1 MSDLPSRITITEEGP
16 REGFQIESGAIS
28 TSRKVEL
35 INALSHTGLSAIQV
49 CSFVNPKLVP
59 GWADAAEVVN
69 AMQVV
74 DGVTYTALW
83 FNQKGI
89 ERALQHTD
97 KLTLAGCIHLC
108 ASEAFGIS
116 NLHRDRETNL
126 QAMRQQTISHQ
137 SAGIAV
143 TKISVMAAFGC
154 NFSADVPTE
163 NVLQAVDDGFTIAS
177 EHGASINEVALAD
190 TMGWATPSRIVAV
203 TGAVRE
209 RWPDVPI
216 RLHLHDTRGIGIS
229 NAWAAMQLGVDR
241 FDTTVGG
248 LGGCP
253 FARQP
258 GASGNIATEELILL
272 AHEEGIETG
281 VDINSLLECVALAED
296 IVGRQLPGALL
307 RGGSLERYRQAARST
322 NVAAN
327 P

>member
-28 TSRKVEL
+28 TNRKVEL

-59 GWADAAEVVN
+59 GWADAGEVVN
-69 AMQVV
+69 AIQVV

-126 QAMRQQTISHQ
+126 QAMRQQTINHQ
-137 SAGIAV
+137 SGGIAV

-154 NFSADVPTE
+154 NFSADVPTA
-163 NVLQAVDDGFTIAS
+163 NVLQAVDDGFNIAS

-258 GASGNIATEELILL
+258 GASGNIATEELLLL
-272 AHEEGIETG
+272 AHEEGIDTG
-281 VDINSLLECVALAED
+281 VDINALLECVALAED

-307 RGGSLERYRQAARST
+307 RGGNLERYRQAARSGHG
-322 NVAAN
+322 AA
-327 P
+327 